1 MDNTMYMKNKRHVG
15 FSTTVRVTPGLRLEA
30 GHHHP
35 CLTGLKGDGLQIHM
49 TGVLSYSN
57 GCAEFDARL
66 TEQEEKELL
75 RLFGAVADRVHSLL
89 LDNEDRRRRSRTRR
103 AGTMRGIHQ
112 V

>member
-1 MDNTMYMKNKRHVG
+1 MYMKNKRHVG

-35 CLTGLKGDGLQIHM
+35 WLTGLKGDGRQTHM
-49 TGVLSYSN
+49 TGILSYPN

-66 TEQEEKELL
+66 TEQEEDELR
-75 RLFGAVADRVHSLL
+75 RLFAGVADRVHAML
-89 LDNEDRRRRSRTRR
+89 LDNQDRRRRSRTRQIVKR
-103 AGTMRGIHQ
+103 TGIHQ